1 MNGGNF
7 KKKKE
12 IFEGNQTGLLHTH
25 DKTHRGMMVN
35 GLGGD
40 NKNKQPQDQKQGS
53 PYAVK
58 FEVRSHEETER
69 QQRCAPKQ
77 GLESC

>member
-1 MNGGNF
+1 MNGENF
-7 KKKKE
+7 KKNKE

-40 NKNKQPQDQKQGS
+40 NKNKQPS
-53 PYAVK
+53 RP
-58 FEVRSHEETER
+58 ETGKSL
-69 QQRCAPKQ
+69 RC
-77 GLESC
+77 EI